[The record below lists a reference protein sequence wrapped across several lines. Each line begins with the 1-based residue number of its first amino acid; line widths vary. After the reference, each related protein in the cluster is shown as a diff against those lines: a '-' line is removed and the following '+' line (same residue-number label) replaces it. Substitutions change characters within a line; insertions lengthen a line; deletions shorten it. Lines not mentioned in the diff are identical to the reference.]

1 MNDPAPA
8 PRATAPRA
16 TAPRAFCTPCQRPL
30 RNCIC
35 DLVQAVEHATEV
47 LILQHPLEV
56 REAKGTARLLHL
68 CLQRSRLEVGE
79 QFASDVLRS
88 WLTEDWHGNPTMS
101 PRTVLLYP
109 ESAHDPALPLLPAP
123 PLPPAWLESPQPLR
137 LVVIDG
143 TWRKSRKMLYLHP
156 LLQQLPRLGLRDL
169 PASRYAIRRAH
180 RAGQLSTLEAT
191 CCALAQLEPANQDL
205 ERLLQ
210 AMDTLVLRQ
219 SQWRCRPT
227 TNKP

>member
-1 MNDPAPA
+1 MNDQAPA

-16 TAPRAFCTPCQRPL
+16 TAPRAFCVPCQRPL

-35 DLVQAVEHATEV
+35 DLVQAVEHASEV

-68 CLQRSRLEVGE
+68 CLRRSRLEVGE
-79 QFASDVLRS
+79 QFASDVLQS
-88 WLTEDWHGNPTMS
+88 WLTEDWHGNPAMS

-143 TWRKSRKMLYLHP
+143 TWRKSRKMLYLNP
-156 LLQQLPRLGLRDL
+156 LLQQLPRLALRDM
-169 PASRYAIRRAH
+169 PASRYLIRKAH
-180 RAGQLSTLEAT
+180 RPDQLSTLEAT
-191 CCALAQLEPANQDL
+191 CAALMQLEGQVEPFAPLLAAFDGFVAQQL
-205 ERLLQ
+205 GYRLGSL
-210 AMDTLVLRQ
+210 
-219 SQWRCRPT
+219 
-227 TNKP
+227 

>member
-1 MNDPAPA
+1 MS
-8 PRATAPRA
+8 RQVCTA
-16 TAPRAFCTPCQRPL
+16 CQRPL

-35 DLVQAVEHATEV
+35 DLVQAVAHATEV

-79 QFASDVLRS
+79 CFDSQALQS
-88 WLTEDWHGNPTMS
+88 WLTQDWHGDPTTP

-109 ESAHDPALPLLPAP
+109 ASPHDPALPLLPAP
-123 PLPPAWLESPQPLR
+123 PLPPAWLDSPQPLR

-143 TWRKSRKMLYLHP
+143 TWRKSRKMLYLNP

-191 CCALAQLEPANQDL
+191 CCALAQLEPANQVL

-210 AMDTLVLRQ
+210 AMDALVLRQ
-219 SQWRCRPT
+219 SQWQRQTAGQPLDGT
-227 TNKP
+227 G